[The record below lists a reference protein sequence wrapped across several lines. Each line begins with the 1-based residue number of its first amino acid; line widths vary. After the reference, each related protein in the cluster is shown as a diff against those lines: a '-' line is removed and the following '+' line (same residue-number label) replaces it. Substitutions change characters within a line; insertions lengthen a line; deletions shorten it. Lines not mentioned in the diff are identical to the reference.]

1 MRMVNT
7 RVCTYAEY
15 SSCVASEILLWAV
28 KELFILARFGIA
40 YEYVEPGE
48 VSELCQRKELNS

>member
-1 MRMVNT
+1 MHAHGQYSRMYVR
-7 RVCTYAEY
+7 RVLEL
-15 SSCVASEILLWAV
+15 VASEILLWAV

-48 VSELCQRKELNS
+48 VSYVKGKN